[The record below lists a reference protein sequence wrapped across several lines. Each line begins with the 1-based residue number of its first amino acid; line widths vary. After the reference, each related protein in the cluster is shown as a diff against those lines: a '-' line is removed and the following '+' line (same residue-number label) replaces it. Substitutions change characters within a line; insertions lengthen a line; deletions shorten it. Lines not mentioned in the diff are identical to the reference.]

1 MRTTLALLLAPLLL
15 LFVVL
20 PARADES
27 LDAARTSL
35 EAVLTAPNEPLQRGR
50 RVKTL
55 LSIDTEDAAK
65 VALQLLP
72 AFAESQAKR
81 EKAAHDVRE
90 RYEPYTGR
98 SFKDPGAWDIK
109 KRLQGLGYID

>member
-1 MRTTLALLLAPLLL
+1 MSFSRLQTSQSRLRIHWQNAPNLDRRDLVTFEQVFGHIAKRAHNRPILLL
-15 LFVVL
+15 
-20 PARADES
+20 RKTDKRE
-27 LDAARTSL
+27 D
-35 EAVLTAPNEPLQRGR
+35 

-81 EKAAHDVRE
+81 EKAAHDVNNF
-90 RYEPYTGR
+90 P
-98 SFKDPGAWDIK
+98 P
-109 KRLQGLGYID
+109 